1 MPRNAAVTRN
11 IVDAASGTSGASVA
25 APAASQDAQPSSG
38 AGANTITLELTR
50 DDAIAAW
57 TSLVQRCGG
66 AQAAFEALVLLP
78 SALQAAGID
87 PGSYM
92 RCRNP
97 R

>member
-11 IVDAASGTSGASVA
+11 TIDAASGTA
-25 APAASQDAQPSSG
+25 AASPASMHDADAAAVAD
-38 AGANTITLELTR
+38 AGANTITLALTHA
-50 DDAIAAW
+50 DAIAAW
-57 TSLVQRCGG
+57 TALVQRCGG

-92 RCRNP
+92 RCRSP